1 MDIASSA
8 ASEHISHKVTDDERK
23 ILSRLVLKK
32 ILEHDSARFLS
43 KDSREQLTKVFL
55 SESPDQELALNFRE
69 PGVDAYDGGICSL
82 TLKWVRSAAE
92 INDLDGN
99 VWATFGI
106 EITGGISSMYSSHS
120 AGPEA
125 SLKKFMLRSEC
136 IALVGEL
143 VEDVR
148 ALVPNPVRIQFLDN
162 EGRIARDKKNRHDA
176 AVAWL
181 TNALVDRYKLRSYR
195 TGLRVGGNCKAV
207 HKEHF
212 AEGVKEPGTFVI
224 QVREG
229 SKRRPVYKS
238 YRFDYKAGGSYA
250 TIRRI
255 A

>member
-1 MDIASSA
+1 MEIASNA
-8 ASEHISHKVTDDERK
+8 ASEHISHRVTDDEKK

-55 SESPDQELALNFRE
+55 SESPDQELVLNFRE
-69 PGVDAYDGGICSL
+69 PNVNAYDGGICHLS
-82 TLKWVRSAAE
+82 LKWVRSAAE

-106 EITGGISSMYSSHS
+106 EITAGITSMYSSQN
-120 AGPEA
+120 ADA

-136 IALVGEL
+136 IALAGEL
-143 VEDVR
+143 VDDIK

-176 AVAWL
+176 TVAWL
-181 TNALVDRYKLRSYR
+181 VDALLDRYKLRSYR

-212 AEGVKEPGTFVI
+212 SAGVKEPGVYVI
-224 QVREG
+224 SIREG
-229 SKRRPVYKS
+229 SKRRPIYKS
-238 YRFDYKAGGSYA
+238 YRFDYKAGGNYA

-255 A
+255 S